1 MVSMFISS
9 QTATLMSRAAS
20 LALLAMISI
29 RPIIELS
36 AENEGRVVKEVIA
49 KEAMAKDLETG
60 PVATGG
66 N

>member
-1 MVSMFISS
+1 
-9 QTATLMSRAAS
+9 MSRAAS